1 MVEPRGLLMAHRKP
15 PTDDPVRSAIEARR
29 FMLGGEEFAVL
40 TIPHRDPTF
49 LDGLTSAER
58 EVCRLLLAGLTNT
71 DIARDRGTS
80 PNTTKNQIASIFR
93 KLGVVSRA
101 ELAARSK

>member
-1 MVEPRGLLMAHRKP
+1 MSRRKARA
-15 PTDDPVRSAIEARR
+15 DDPVGAAIEARR
-29 FMLGGEEFAVL
+29 FTLGGEEFAVL
-40 TIPHRDPTF
+40 TIPRRDPAG
-49 LDGLTSAER
+49 LDALTSAER
-58 EVCRLLLAGLTNT
+58 EVCRLILAGLTNA
-71 DIARDRGTS
+71 DIARARATS